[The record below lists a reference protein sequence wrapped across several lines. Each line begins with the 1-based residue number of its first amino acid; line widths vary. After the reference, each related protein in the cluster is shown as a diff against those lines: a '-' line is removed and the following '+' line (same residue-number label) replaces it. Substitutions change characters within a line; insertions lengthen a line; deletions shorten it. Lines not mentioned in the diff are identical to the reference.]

1 MSDLISKN
9 IEHLDYAF
17 LLVTHMVC
25 ADQQIHSEE
34 SKALRGLATQISAS
48 QRTLAEMEKI
58 LAQDENQLSVE
69 DLAQK
74 VLPGEQS
81 EAMSQML
88 AIAYVDGFCSALER
102 EMAEQVARIWNWPT
116 GEVQRQLAEVGA
128 FSDTRFIGEHN
139 QQQKPSIGARFL
151 AGADSLLSRALVD
164 NVAKLTGSEQ
174 KVEQIRREIL
184 LTGPEY
190 DEAIRQCAV
199 IADEDYKFA
208 ELALKTALSA
218 LSNLEKN
225 IQVAIEDIKH
235 KTSGKGQA
243 TTAKEVAKQLED
255 TRNALSAEI
264 IKEMEIVQESLRAKE
279 RALNH
284 FSITFMGRTK
294 AGKSTLH
301 AIVTD
306 DGWDAIGVGKQRTTR
321 LNRVYE
327 WKNIRIIDT
336 PGIGAPGGQSDEEIA
351 KSIIDESDVICYV
364 VTNDSIQE
372 SEFGFLQLLKEK
384 AKPLIILLN
393 VKNNLRDS
401 RRLEHFLKNP
411 DKLFEM
417 DGQSGL
423 SGHIERIRRY
433 AQEHYANDYFDIVP
447 VMLLAAQLSRE
458 PEHEKKKQELF
469 KASRMQDFLDS
480 IRVSLV
486 NHGAIRRSQTL
497 LGSTVGAIYHPNKWV
512 NQQAL
517 VYEKLTETLKNKR
530 EGIQKDIRKAAK
542 DAKDSLIQQIDSIF
556 QDTINAI
563 PSFAEDHWDSKE
575 IAMKLGWETNLKALR
590 FEKRLK
596 IAYEETSKKFN
607 KEVQEVLEEI
617 GNELQLISELGSSD
631 FNFPEQDS
639 NNFRDFVRIGGGILG
654 IAGTIIA
661 LFAAAPVGI
670 FIGIGTTVV
679 SMMTGL
685 FKSKDEKRREA
696 VINISTSLKSQLNTQ
711 RQKTLQQAHREFGKY
726 SDSVTTNINIYFEEL
741 IAGLEAIATQ
751 LEEAKKKLSGTA
763 NYLNRAYAKR
773 IIDWSTEQQETL
785 TDKCINQT
793 IARVERDFGRSMKI
807 VTKSKVQR
815 LKKSLED
822 IKHILQED
830 ISFSNLESSQKKLN
844 YHDSEQPEI

>member
-1 MSDLISKN
+1 
-9 IEHLDYAF
+9 
-17 LLVTHMVC
+17 MVC

-34 SKALRGLATQISAS
+34 SKALRELATQIGAS

-58 LAQDENQLSVE
+58 LAQEENQLSVE
-69 DLAQK
+69 DLAPK
-74 VLPGEQS
+74 VSPGEQS
-81 EAMSQML
+81 EAMAQML

-102 EMAEQVARIWNWPT
+102 EMAEQVARIWNWPA
-116 GEVQRQLAEVGA
+116 GEVQQQLAEAGA
-128 FSDTRFIGEHN
+128 FTDTRFIGEHN
-139 QQQKPSIGARFL
+139 QQQKVSFGARFL
-151 AGADSLLSRALVD
+151 TGADSLLSRALVD

-174 KVEQIRREIL
+174 KVEQLRREIL
-184 LTGPEY
+184 LTGPDY

-208 ELALKTALSA
+208 ELALQRALSA
-218 LSNLEKN
+218 LSKLGKN
-225 IQVAIEDIKH
+225 IQEAIEDIKH
-235 KTSGKGQA
+235 KTGSKGQA

-255 TRNALSAEI
+255 TRKSLSAEI
-264 IKEMEIVQESLRAKE
+264 IKEIENVRESLRAKE

-321 LNRVYE
+321 FNRVYE

-336 PGIGAPGGQSDEEIA
+336 PGIGAPGGKSDEEIA

-372 SEFGFLQLLKEK
+372 SEFAFLRLLKEK

-411 DKLFEM
+411 DKVFVM

-423 SGHIERIRRY
+423 RGHIERIRRY
-433 AQEHYANDYFDIVP
+433 AREHYANDYFDIVP

-458 PEHEKKKQELF
+458 PEHAKKKQELF

-497 LGSTVGAIYHPNKWV
+497 LGSTVGAIDHPNKWV

-542 DAKDSLIQQIDSIF
+542 DAKDSLLQQIDSIF

-563 PSFAEDHWDSKE
+563 PSFAEDHWNSKE
-575 IAMKLGWETNLKALR
+575 IAIKVGWEQKLKALR
-590 FEKRLK
+590 FEERLK
-596 IAYEETSKKFN
+596 IAYQEASKNFN

-617 GNELQLISELGSSD
+617 GNELHLISQLGSSD
-631 FNFPEQDS
+631 FSFTEQDS
-639 NNFRDFVRIGGGILG
+639 NNFRGFVRIGSSLLL
-654 IAGTIIA
+654 IASAIITF
-661 LFAAAPVGI
+661 FAPPIGLA
-670 FIGIGTTVV
+670 IGIVSGVV
-679 SMMTGL
+679 SGIVGM
-685 FKSKDEKRREA
+685 FKSQDEKRREA
-696 VINISTSLKSQLNTQ
+696 VINISTSLESQLNTH
-711 RQKTLQQAHREFGKY
+711 RQSTLQQAKGDFGKY

-741 IAGLEAIATQ
+741 IAGLEAIATE
-751 LEEAKKKLSGTA
+751 LEKAKNKLSGTA

-773 IIDWSTEQQETL
+773 IIDWCVEENETL
-785 TDKCINQT
+785 TYERINET
-793 IARVERDFGRSMKI
+793 IAEVQRDFGRNMEI
-807 VTKSKVQR
+807 VTKSQVQR
-815 LKKSLED
+815 LKSLED
-822 IKHILQED
+822 IKHIIQED
-830 ISFSNLESSQKKLN
+830 ISFSNLKSPKK
-844 YHDSEQPEI
+844 D

>member
-1 MSDLISKN
+1 MSDLISKTT
-9 IEHLDYAF
+9 EHLDYPF

-34 SKALRGLATQISAS
+34 SKALRELATHIGAS

-69 DLAQK
+69 DLARK
-74 VLPGEQS
+74 VSPGKQS

-102 EMAEQVARIWNWPT
+102 QMAEQVARIWNWPP

-128 FSDTRFIGEHN
+128 FTDTRFIGEHN
-139 QQQKPSIGARFL
+139 QQQKVSFGARFL
-151 AGADSLLSRALVD
+151 KGADSLLSRALVD

-208 ELALKTALSA
+208 ELALKSTLSA
-218 LSNLEKN
+218 LKKLDKN

-235 KTSGKGQA
+235 KTGGKGQA

-255 TRNALSAEI
+255 TRNDLSAEI
-264 IKEMEIVQESLRAKE
+264 IKEIESVRESLRAKE

-321 LNRVYE
+321 FNRVYE

-372 SEFGFLQLLKEK
+372 SEFGFLRLLKEK

-393 VKNNLRDS
+393 VKNNLRDP
-401 RRLEHFLKNP
+401 RRLEHFLQNP

-417 DGQSGL
+417 DGQSGIG
-423 SGHIERIRRY
+423 GHIQRIRRY
-433 AQEHYANDYFDIVP
+433 AKQHYANDYFDIIP

-458 PEHEKKKQELF
+458 PEHVKKKQELF
-469 KASRMQDFLDS
+469 KASRMQKFLES

-497 LGSTVGAIYHPNKWV
+497 LGSTVGAIDHPNKWV

-517 VYEKLTETLKNKR
+517 VYEKLTGTLKNKR
-530 EGIQKDIRKAAK
+530 EGIQKDLRKAAK
-542 DAKDSLIQQIDSIF
+542 DAKDSLVQQIDSIF

-563 PSFAEDHWDSKE
+563 PSFAEDHWNSKE
-575 IAMKLGWETNLKALR
+575 IAIKVGWQQKLKALR
-590 FEKRLK
+590 FEERLK
-596 IAYEETSKKFN
+596 IAYQEASKNFN
-607 KEVQEVLEEI
+607 KEVQEALEEI
-617 GNELQLISELGSSD
+617 GNELQLISQLSSSD
-631 FNFPEQDS
+631 FSFTEQDS
-639 NNFRDFVRIGGGILG
+639 NNLRDFVRIGSSLLL
-654 IAGTIIA
+654 IASAIITF
-661 LFAAAPVGI
+661 FAPPIGLA
-670 FIGIGTTVV
+670 IGIVSAVV
-679 SMMTGL
+679 SGIVGM
-685 FKSKDEKRREA
+685 FKSQDEKRREA
-696 VINISTSLKSQLNTQ
+696 VINISTSLESQLNTHRQ
-711 RQKTLQQAHREFGKY
+711 RTLQQAKGDFGKY
-726 SDSVTTNINIYFEEL
+726 SDSVTRNINIYFEEL
-741 IAGLEAIATQ
+741 IAGLEAIATE
-751 LEEAKKKLSGTA
+751 LEKAKNRLSGTA

-773 IIDWSTEQQETL
+773 IIDWCVEENETL
-785 TDKCINQT
+785 TDERINET
-793 IARVERDFGRSMKI
+793 IAKVQRDFGRSKMKI
-807 VTKSKVQR
+807 VTKSQVQ
-815 LKKSLED
+815 LLKSLED

-830 ISFSNLESSQKKLN
+830 ISFSLKSTKK
-844 YHDSEQPEI
+844 D

>member
-1 MSDLISKN
+1 MSDLSSRTT
-9 IEHLDYAF
+9 EHLDYPF

-34 SKALRGLATQISAS
+34 SKALRELATLIGAS

-58 LAQDENQLSVE
+58 LAQEENQLSVD
-69 DLAQK
+69 DLARK
-74 VLPGEQS
+74 VSPGEQS

-102 EMAEQVARIWNWPT
+102 QMAEQVAGIWNWPT

-139 QQQKPSIGARFL
+139 QQQKVSFGARFL
-151 AGADSLLSRALVD
+151 TGADSLLSRALVD

-174 KVEQIRREIL
+174 KVEQLRREIL

-190 DEAIRQCAV
+190 DEAIRLCAV

-208 ELALKTALSA
+208 ELALQRALSA
-218 LSNLEKN
+218 LSKLGQN
-225 IQVAIEDIKH
+225 IQEAIEDIKH
-235 KTSGKGQA
+235 KTGSKGQA

-255 TRNALSAEI
+255 TRNSLSAEI
-264 IKEMEIVQESLRAKE
+264 IKEIENVRESLRAKE

-321 LNRVYE
+321 FNRVYE

-336 PGIGAPGGQSDEEIA
+336 PGIGAPGGKSDEEIA

-372 SEFGFLQLLKEK
+372 SEFAFLRLLKEK

-393 VKNNLRDS
+393 VHNNLRDS

-411 DKLFEM
+411 DKMFVM

-423 SGHIERIRRY
+423 GGHIDRIRRY
-433 AQEHYANDYFDIVP
+433 AREHYANDYFDIVP

-458 PEHEKKKQELF
+458 PEHAKKKQELF
-469 KASRMQDFLDS
+469 KASRMQDFLDL

-497 LGSTVGAIYHPNKWV
+497 LGSTVGAIENPYKWV

-530 EGIQKDIRKAAK
+530 QTIEKQIHRAGR
-542 DAKDSLIQQIDSIF
+542 DSRESLQQQIVSIF
-556 QDTINAI
+556 QDAINAI
-563 PSFAEDHWDSKE
+563 PSFAEDYWESNE
-575 IAMKLGWETNLKALR
+575 NQMKSGWEKKLKSIR
-590 FEKRLK
+590 FEERLK
-596 IAYEETSKKFN
+596 LAYKENGENFN
-607 KEVQEVLEEI
+607 KEVREVLEEV
-617 GNELQLISELGSSD
+617 GNELQLIAKLGGE
-631 FNFPEQDS
+631 NFMFHKQDS
-639 NNFRDFVRIGGGILG
+639 SVFARNFTRIGGSILLV
-654 IAGTIIA
+654 AGTILTVLSVIN
-661 LFAAAPVGI
+661 APVGI
-670 FIGIGTTVV
+670 VISIVATVF
-679 SMMTGL
+679 SLMTNI
-685 FKSKDEKRREA
+685 FKSKDQKRGEAVAKISHSLTEQFNKHKQTTIREA
-696 VINISTSLKSQLNTQ
+696 EANFSK
-711 RQKTLQQAHREFGKY
+711 FC
-726 SDSVTTNINIYFEEL
+726 DSVAVNIGTYFEEL
-741 IAGLEAIATQ
+741 TKGLEAIATQ
-751 LEEAKKKLSGTA
+751 LEEAKKELSDSE

-773 IIDWSTEQQETL
+773 IIDWSTEQQEPL
-785 TDKCINQT
+785 TVKGINQT
-793 IARVERDFGRSMKI
+793 IYKVERDFGRNMKI

-815 LKKSLED
+815 LKSLED

-830 ISFSNLESSQKKLN
+830 ISFSNLKPTQK
-844 YHDSEQPEI
+844 D

>member
-1 MSDLISKN
+1 MSDLSSRTTQD
-9 IEHLDYAF
+9 LDYPF

-34 SKALRGLATQISAS
+34 SKALRELATQIGAS

-58 LAQDENQLSVE
+58 LAQEESQLSVE
-69 DLAQK
+69 DLARQ
-74 VLPGEQS
+74 VSPGEQS
-81 EAMSQML
+81 DAMSQML
-88 AIAYVDGFCSALER
+88 AISYVDGFCSALER
-102 EMAEQVARIWNWPT
+102 QMAEQVARIWNWPT
-116 GEVQRQLAEVGA
+116 GEVQRQLVEAGA
-128 FSDTRFIGEHN
+128 FTDTRFIGEHN
-139 QQQKPSIGARFL
+139 QKQKVSFGARFL
-151 AGADSLLSRALVD
+151 KGADSLLSRSLVD

-174 KVEQIRREIL
+174 KVEQLRREIL
-184 LTGPEY
+184 LTGSDY

-208 ELALKTALSA
+208 ELALKSTLSA
-218 LSNLEKN
+218 LNNLDQN
-225 IQVAIEDIKH
+225 IQGAIEEIKH
-235 KTSGKGQA
+235 KTGGKGQA
-243 TTAKEVAKQLED
+243 TTAKEIAKQLED
-255 TRNALSAEI
+255 TRKALSAEI
-264 IKEMEIVQESLRAKE
+264 IKEIESVRESLQSKE

-372 SEFGFLQLLKEK
+372 SEFAFLRLLKEK

-411 DKLFEM
+411 DKLFESK
-417 DGQSGL
+417 GESGL
-423 SGHIERIRRY
+423 DGHKDRIRRY
-433 AQEHYANDYFDIVP
+433 AQEHYANDYFKIVP

-458 PEHEKKKQELF
+458 PKHEEKKKELF

-497 LGSTVGAIYHPNKWV
+497 LGSTVGAIDNPYKWV

-517 VYEKLTETLKNKR
+517 FYEKLTETLKNKG
-530 EGIQKDIRKAAK
+530 EVIQKDIQKAAK
-542 DAKDSLIQQIDSIF
+542 DATGSLLQQIERNF
-556 QDTINAI
+556 QDAIEAI
-563 PSFAEDHWDSKE
+563 PSFAEDHWNSNE
-575 IAMKLGWETNLKALR
+575 IAMKLGWEQKLKALR
-590 FEKRLK
+590 FEDRLK
-596 IAYEETSKKFN
+596 IAYQESCKNFN
-607 KEVQEVLEEI
+607 KEVQEALEEI
-617 GNELQLISELGSSD
+617 GNELQLIAKLESK
-631 FNFPEQDS
+631 NFSFTEQDS
-639 NNFRDFVRIGGGILG
+639 NVFARNFARIGGSLLLIAGLILPFFSLIAPSVGVVLG
-654 IAGTIIA
+654 I
-661 LFAAAPVGI
+661 
-670 FIGIGTTVV
+670 IGTLF
-679 SMMTGL
+679 SFMTDR
-685 FKSKDEKRREA
+685 FKSKDQKRREA
-696 VINISTSLKSQLNTQ
+696 VAKISTSLTEELNKYKQT
-711 RQKTLQQAHREFGKY
+711 TLQEAEANTDKCF
-726 SDSVTTNINIYFEEL
+726 DSVAVNIDAYFEEL
-741 IAGLEAIATQ
+741 IKGLDAIATQ
-751 LEEAKKKLSGTA
+751 LEEAKKKLSGTE

-773 IIDWSTEQQETL
+773 IIDWCTEKTETL
-785 TDKCINQT
+785 TDERINET
-793 IARVERDFGRSMKI
+793 IAKVERDFGRNMKI

-815 LKKSLED
+815 LKSLDD
-822 IKHILQED
+822 INHILQED
-830 ISFSNLESSQKKLN
+830 ISFSHLKSTTK
-844 YHDSEQPEI
+844 D

>member
-1 MSDLISKN
+1 MSDLSSRTT
-9 IEHLDYAF
+9 EHLDYPF

-34 SKALRGLATQISAS
+34 SKALRELATQIGAS

-58 LAQDENQLSVE
+58 LAQEESQLSVE
-69 DLAQK
+69 DLAPK
-74 VLPGEQS
+74 VSPGEQS

-102 EMAEQVARIWNWPT
+102 EMAEQVARIWNWPA
-116 GEVQRQLAEVGA
+116 GEVQQQLAEAGA
-128 FSDTRFIGEHN
+128 FTDTRFIGEHN
-139 QQQKPSIGARFL
+139 QQQKLSMGARL
-151 AGADSLLSRALVD
+151 LKRGDSILSRALVD

-174 KVEQIRREIL
+174 KVEQLRREIL

-190 DEAIRQCAV
+190 DEVIRQCAV

-208 ELALKTALSA
+208 ELALKRALLALSK
-218 LSNLEKN
+218 LGKN

-235 KTSGKGQA
+235 KTGGKGQA

-255 TRNALSAEI
+255 TRKALSAEI
-264 IKEMEIVQESLRAKE
+264 IKEMESVRESLRAKE

-321 LNRVYE
+321 FNRVYE

-336 PGIGAPGGQSDEEIA
+336 PGIGAPGGKSDEEIA

-372 SEFGFLQLLKEK
+372 SEFAFLRLLKEK

-393 VKNNLRDS
+393 IKNNLRDS
-401 RRLEHFLKNP
+401 RRLEHFLQNP

-417 DGQSGL
+417 DGQSGIG
-423 SGHIERIRRY
+423 GHIERIRRY

-458 PEHEKKKQELF
+458 PEHEKKKKELF

-497 LGSTVGAIYHPNKWV
+497 LGSTVSAINNPYQWV
-512 NQQAL
+512 NKEAL
-517 VYEKLTETLKNKR
+517 VYENLTETLKNKR
-530 EGIQKDIRKAAK
+530 QTINKQIHRAGR
-542 DAKDSLIQQIDSIF
+542 DSRESLQQQIVSIF
-556 QDTINAI
+556 QDAINAI
-563 PSFAEDHWDSKE
+563 PSFAEAYWESNE
-575 IAMKLGWETNLKALR
+575 NQMKSGWEQKLKSIRFEERLKAASQ
-590 FEKRLK
+590 ENGE
-596 IAYEETSKKFN
+596 IFN
-607 KEVQEVLEEI
+607 KEVQEVLEEV
-617 GNELQLISELGSSD
+617 GNELKLIAQLEGGK
-631 FNFPEQDS
+631 FQFVEQDS
-639 NNFRDFVRIGGGILG
+639 KTFNKLAFKIGSILL
-654 IAGTIIA
+654 IPLAGLA
-661 LFAAAPVGI
+661 LTPLGLPALAATAIVM
-670 FIGIGTTVV
+670 V
-679 SMMTGL
+679 TGL
-685 FKSKDEKRREA
+685 TINWLADRFKSKDQKRGEA
-696 VINISTSLKSQLNTQ
+696 VKNISTSLNEQLSKHKQ
-711 RQKTLQQAHREFGKY
+711 ATLRDAEANFSKFC
-726 SDSVTTNINIYFEEL
+726 DSVAVNIDAYFEEL
-741 IAGLEAIATQ
+741 IKRLDELATQ
-751 LEEAKKKLSGTA
+751 LEEAKKKLSRRE
-763 NYLNRAYAKR
+763 NYLNRAYAMR
-773 IIDWSTEQQETL
+773 IIDWCTEENETL
-785 TDKCINQT
+785 TDERIKET
-793 IARVERDFGRSMKI
+793 IVKVERDFGRNMKI

-815 LKKSLED
+815 LKSLED

-830 ISFSNLESSQKKLN
+830 IFFSNLKSPKK
-844 YHDSEQPEI
+844 D

>member
-1 MSDLISKN
+1 MSDLISKTT
-9 IEHLDYAF
+9 EHLDYPF

-34 SKALRGLATQISAS
+34 SKALRELATQIGAS

-69 DLAQK
+69 DLARK
-74 VLPGEQS
+74 VLPGKQS

-88 AIAYVDGFCSALER
+88 AIAYVDGSCSALER
-102 EMAEQVARIWNWPT
+102 QMAEQVARIWNWPT
-116 GEVQRQLAEVGA
+116 GEVQRQLVEAGA
-128 FSDTRFIGEHN
+128 FADTRFIGEHN

-208 ELALKTALSA
+208 ELALKRTLSA
-218 LSNLEKN
+218 LNNLDKN

-235 KTSGKGQA
+235 KTGGKGQA

-255 TRNALSAEI
+255 TRNSLSAEI
-264 IKEMEIVQESLRAKE
+264 IKEIESVRESLRSKE

-321 LNRVYE
+321 FNRVYE

-336 PGIGAPGGQSDEEIA
+336 PGIGAPGGKSDEEIA

-372 SEFGFLQLLKEK
+372 SEFAFLRLLKEK

-393 VKNNLRDS
+393 IKKNLSDT
-401 RRLEHFLKNP
+401 RRLERFLQNP
-411 DKLFEM
+411 DKEFVME
-417 DGQSGL
+417 GQSGIG
-423 SGHIERIRRY
+423 GHIQRIRRY
-433 AQEHYANDYFDIVP
+433 ANEHYANDYFDIVP
-447 VMLLAAQLSRE
+447 VMLLAAQLSHE
-458 PEHEKKKQELF
+458 PKHEEKKKELF

-480 IRVSLV
+480 IRESLV

-497 LGSTVGAIYHPNKWV
+497 LGSTVGAIDHPNKWV

-542 DAKDSLIQQIDSIF
+542 DAKDSLLQQIDSIF

-563 PSFAEDHWDSKE
+563 PSFAEDHWNSKE
-575 IAMKLGWETNLKALR
+575 IAIKMGWEQKLKALR
-590 FEKRLK
+590 FEERLK
-596 IAYEETSKKFN
+596 IAYQEASKNFN
-607 KEVQEVLEEI
+607 KEVQKDLEEI
-617 GNELQLISELGSSD
+617 GNELQLISQLGSSD
-631 FNFPEQDS
+631 FSFTEQDS
-639 NNFRDFVRIGGGILG
+639 NNFRDFMRIGGGILG
-654 IAGTIIA
+654 IASAI
-661 LFAAAPVGI
+661 LMFFAPPVAI

-685 FKSKDEKRREA
+685 FKSKAEKRREA
-696 VINISTSLKSQLNTQ
+696 VLNISTSLETQLNTQ
-711 RQKTLQQAHREFGKY
+711 RQKTLQQAQRDFGKY

-751 LEEAKKKLSGTA
+751 LEEAKINLSDNA

-773 IIDWSTEQQETL
+773 IIDWSIEQYEPL
-785 TDKCINQT
+785 TVQGINQT
-793 IARVERDFGRSMKI
+793 IARVERDFGRSIKI
-807 VTKSKVQR
+807 VTKSKVQG
-815 LKKSLED
+815 LKSLED
-822 IKHILQED
+822 IKQILQED
-830 ISFSNLESSQKKLN
+830 ISFSLKSPKK
-844 YHDSEQPEI
+844 D

>member
-1 MSDLISKN
+1 MSDLSSRTT
-9 IEHLDYAF
+9 EHLDYPF

-25 ADQQIHSEE
+25 ADRQIHSEE
-34 SKALRGLATQISAS
+34 SKALRELATQIGAS

-58 LAQDENQLSVE
+58 LAQEESQLSVE
-69 DLAQK
+69 DLAPK
-74 VLPGEQS
+74 VSPGEQS

-102 EMAEQVARIWNWPT
+102 EMAEQVARIWNWPP

-151 AGADSLLSRALVD
+151 KGADSLLSRALVD

-208 ELALKTALSA
+208 ELALESADKALSKLA
-218 LSNLEKN
+218 KN
-225 IQVAIEDIKH
+225 IQVAIEDIKY
-235 KTSGKGQA
+235 KTGGKDQA

-255 TRNALSAEI
+255 TKNSLTAEI
-264 IKEMEIVQESLRAKE
+264 IKEIESVRESLRAKE

-284 FSITFMGRTK
+284 FSIAFMGRTK

-301 AIVTD
+301 AIITD
-306 DGWDAIGVGKQRTTR
+306 GGWDAIGVGKQRTTR
-321 LNRVYE
+321 LNQVCE

-372 SEFGFLQLLKEK
+372 SEFGFLRLLKEK

-411 DKLFEM
+411 DKMFVM

-423 SGHIERIRRY
+423 RGHIERIRRY
-433 AQEHYANDYFDIVP
+433 AREHYANDYFDIVP

-458 PEHEKKKQELF
+458 PEHAKKKQELF
-469 KASRMQDFLDS
+469 KASRMQDFLHS

-497 LGSTVGAIYHPNKWV
+497 LGSTVGEIDKPYKWV
-512 NQQAL
+512 NKQAL
-517 VYEKLTETLKNKR
+517 VYEKLAQTLKNKR
-530 EGIQKDIRKAAK
+530 EAIQNNIQKAAK
-542 DAKDSLIQQIDSIF
+542 DAKDSLLQQIESIF
-556 QDTINAI
+556 QDAI
-563 PSFAEDHWDSKE
+563 EAVPSFAEDHWNCNE
-575 IAMKLGWETNLKALR
+575 VTMKQEWEKKLKALR

-596 IAYEETSKKFN
+596 IAYEEASKKFN

-631 FNFPEQDS
+631 FNFTEQDS
-639 NNFRDFVRIGGGILG
+639 NNFRDFVRIGGGLLG

-661 LFAAAPVGI
+661 LFVAPPVGI
-670 FIGIGTTVV
+670 AIAIGTGVF
-679 SMMTGL
+679 SMMTGM

-696 VINISTSLKSQLNTQ
+696 VINISTSLETQLNTHRQ
-711 RQKTLQQAHREFGKY
+711 RTLQQAKGDFGKY

-741 IAGLEAIATQ
+741 IAGLDAIATHF
-751 LEEAKKKLSGTA
+751 ERAKKKLSGIE
-763 NYLNRAYAKR
+763 NYLNRAYAMR
-773 IIDWSTEQQETL
+773 IIDWCAGKHETL
-785 TDKCINQT
+785 TDECINQT
-793 IARVERDFGRSMKI
+793 IATVERDFGRNMKI
-807 VTKSKVQR
+807 VTKSKVQQ
-815 LKKSLED
+815 LKSLED

-830 ISFSNLESSQKKLN
+830 ISFSDLKSPK
-844 YHDSEQPEI
+844 

>member
-1 MSDLISKN
+1 MSDLSSRTT
-9 IEHLDYAF
+9 EHLDYPF

-34 SKALRGLATQISAS
+34 SKSLRELAMQISAS

-58 LAQDENQLSVE
+58 LALEKNQLSLE
-69 DLAQK
+69 DLAPK
-74 VLPGEQS
+74 VSPGEQS

-102 EMAEQVARIWNWPT
+102 QMAEQVARIWNWPP
-116 GEVQRQLAEVGA
+116 GEVQRQLAEAGA
-128 FSDTRFIGEHN
+128 FADTRFIGEHN
-139 QQQKPSIGARFL
+139 QQQKVSFCARFL

-164 NVAKLTGSEQ
+164 NVAKLTGCEE
-174 KVEQIRREIL
+174 KVEQLRREIL
-184 LTGPEY
+184 LTGQEY

-208 ELALKTALSA
+208 ELALKSTLSA
-218 LSNLEKN
+218 LNNLDAN

-235 KTSGKGQA
+235 KTGGKDQA

-255 TRNALSAEI
+255 TRNSLSAEI
-264 IKEMEIVQESLRAKE
+264 IKEIKSVRESLRAKE

-306 DGWDAIGVGKQRTTR
+306 DGWAAIGVGKQRTTR

-327 WKNIRIIDT
+327 WKNLRIIDT
-336 PGIGAPGGQSDEEIA
+336 PGIGAPGGKSDEEIA

-372 SEFGFLQLLKEK
+372 SEFAFLRLLKEK

-393 VKNNLRDS
+393 IKKNLSDP
-401 RRLEHFLKNP
+401 RRLEHFLQNP
-411 DKLFEM
+411 DKEFVME
-417 DGQSGL
+417 GQSGIG
-423 SGHIERIRRY
+423 GHIQRIRRY
-433 AQEHYANDYFDIVP
+433 AREHYANDYFDIVP
-447 VMLLAAQLSRE
+447 VMLLAAQLSRK
-458 PEHEKKKQELF
+458 PEHAKKKQELF
-469 KASRMQDFLDS
+469 KASRIQNFLDL

-497 LGSTVGAIYHPNKWV
+497 LGSTVGAIDNPYKWV

-517 VYEKLTETLKNKR
+517 VYEKLTGTLKNKR
-530 EGIQKDIRKAAK
+530 EGIQKDIRKTAK
-542 DAKDSLIQQIDSIF
+542 DAKDSLLQQIERIF
-556 QDTINAI
+556 QEAI
-563 PSFAEDHWDSKE
+563 EAVPSFAEDHWNYNE
-575 IAMKLGWETNLKALR
+575 VTMKLGWEQKLKALR

-631 FNFPEQDS
+631 FNFTEQDS

-654 IAGTIIA
+654 IAGIIA
-661 LFAAAPVGI
+661 FFVALPFAPA
-670 FIGIGTTVV
+670 IGILTAVFSGIAG
-679 SMMTGL
+679 M
-685 FKSKDEKRREA
+685 FKSRDEKRREA
-696 VINISTSLKSQLNTQ
+696 VQNISTSLKTQLKTQ
-711 RQKTLQQAHREFGKY
+711 KQNTLQHTQREFGKY
-726 SDSVTTNINIYFEEL
+726 SDFVTKNINIYFEEL
-741 IAGLEAIATQ
+741 IAGLDGLATH
-751 LEEAKKKLSGTA
+751 LEEAKKKLSDSE

-773 IIDWSTEQQETL
+773 ILDWCAGKHETL
-785 TDKCINQT
+785 TDECINQT
-793 IARVERDFGRSMKI
+793 IATVERDFGRNMKI
-807 VTKSKVQR
+807 FTKSQVQR
-815 LKKSLED
+815 LKSLED

-830 ISFSNLESSQKKLN
+830 ISFSSLKSPK
-844 YHDSEQPEI
+844 

>member
-1 MSDLISKN
+1 MSDLSSTTP
-9 IEHLDYAF
+9 EHLDYPF

-34 SKALRGLATQISAS
+34 SKALRELATQIGAS

-58 LAQDENQLSVE
+58 IAQEENQLSVE
-69 DLAQK
+69 DLAAK
-74 VLPGEQS
+74 VSPGEQS

-102 EMAEQVARIWNWPT
+102 QMAEQVARIWSWPA
-116 GEVQRQLAEVGA
+116 GKVQRQLVEAGA
-128 FSDTRFIGEHN
+128 FTDTRFLGEHN
-139 QQQKPSIGARFL
+139 QQQKVSFGARFL
-151 AGADSLLSRALVD
+151 TGADSLLSRALVD

-174 KVEQIRREIL
+174 KVEQLRREIL

-208 ELALKTALSA
+208 ELALKRALSA
-218 LSNLEKN
+218 LSKLGKN
-225 IQVAIEDIKH
+225 IQEAIEDIKH
-235 KTSGKGQA
+235 KTGSKGQA

-255 TRNALSAEI
+255 TKNSLSAEI
-264 IKEMEIVQESLRAKE
+264 IKEIQNVRESLRAKE

-321 LNRVYE
+321 FNRVYE

-336 PGIGAPGGQSDEEIA
+336 PGIGAPGGKSDEEIA

-372 SEFGFLQLLKEK
+372 SEFAFLQLLKEK

-411 DKLFEM
+411 QKVFVM

-423 SGHIERIRRY
+423 RGHIERIRRY
-433 AQEHYANDYFDIVP
+433 AQEHYANDYLDIVP

-469 KASRMQDFLDS
+469 KASRMQDFLDL

-497 LGSTVGAIYHPNKWV
+497 LGSTVGAIDHPNKWV

-530 EGIQKDIRKAAK
+530 EGIQKDIQKAAK
-542 DAKDSLIQQIDSIF
+542 DAKDYLLQQIDSIF
-556 QDTINAI
+556 QDAINAI
-563 PSFAEDHWDSKE
+563 PSFAEDNWNSKE
-575 IAMKLGWETNLKALR
+575 IAIKVGWEQKLKALR
-590 FEKRLK
+590 FEERLK
-596 IAYEETSKKFN
+596 IAYQEASKNFN
-607 KEVQEVLEEI
+607 KEVQEALEEI
-617 GNELQLISELGSSD
+617 GNELQLISQLGSSD
-631 FNFPEQDS
+631 FSFTEQDS
-639 NNFRDFVRIGGGILG
+639 NNFRDFVRIGSSLLL
-654 IAGTIIA
+654 IASAIITF
-661 LFAAAPVGI
+661 FAPP
-670 FIGIGTTVV
+670 IGLAIGMVSAVV
-679 SMMTGL
+679 SGIVEM
-685 FKSKDEKRREA
+685 FKSQDEKRR
-696 VINISTSLKSQLNTQ
+696 
-711 RQKTLQQAHREFGKY
+711 
-726 SDSVTTNINIYFEEL
+726 
-741 IAGLEAIATQ
+741 
-751 LEEAKKKLSGTA
+751 
-763 NYLNRAYAKR
+763 
-773 IIDWSTEQQETL
+773 
-785 TDKCINQT
+785 
-793 IARVERDFGRSMKI
+793 
-807 VTKSKVQR
+807 
-815 LKKSLED
+815 
-822 IKHILQED
+822 
-830 ISFSNLESSQKKLN
+830 
-844 YHDSEQPEI
+844 